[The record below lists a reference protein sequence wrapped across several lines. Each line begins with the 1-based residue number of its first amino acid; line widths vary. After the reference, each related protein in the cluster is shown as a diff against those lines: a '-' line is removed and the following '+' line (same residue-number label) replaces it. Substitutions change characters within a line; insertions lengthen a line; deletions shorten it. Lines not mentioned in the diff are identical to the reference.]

1 MSFPLNPKIMKNIT
15 IQTIVEIRRFIAA
28 LLAGYVGATL

>member
-1 MSFPLNPKIMKNIT
+1 MSIPINPEIMKNKT
-15 IQTIVEIRRFIAA
+15 IQTIVEILRFVAA

>member
-1 MSFPLNPKIMKNIT
+1 MSIPLNPKIMKSKT
-15 IQTIVEIRRFIAA
+15 IQTIVEILRFIAA

>member
-1 MSFPLNPKIMKNIT
+1 MSIPLNPKIMKKKT
-15 IQTIVEIRRFIAA
+15 IQTIVEILRFIAA

>member
-1 MSFPLNPKIMKNIT
+1 MSIPLNPDDMKNKT
-15 IQTIVEIRRFIAA
+15 IQTIVEILRFIAA